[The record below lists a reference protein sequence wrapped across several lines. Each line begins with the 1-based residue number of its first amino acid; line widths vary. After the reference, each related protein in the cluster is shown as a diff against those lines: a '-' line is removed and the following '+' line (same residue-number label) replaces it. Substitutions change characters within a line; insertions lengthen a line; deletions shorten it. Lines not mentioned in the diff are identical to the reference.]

1 MPKKIAKGFT
11 IIELLV
17 VLAVIG
23 VFTVIAYPNIS
34 NWITDRNV
42 KKEVYET
49 VAFIK
54 ERKAEVTSGK
64 YGMVQVLLNDQLE
77 VFTMSPEKFFDIYK
91 DFSSPYSSHK
101 QNYTCGFSDTA
112 GFTIQSKYS
121 SHDFGVNASNSNVN
135 VYPSAYHNP
144 MRSAICITKDGSI
157 AYYRENQ
164 NFQIKDT
171 DLADK
176 DATGQKVDA
185 FVFCSKS
192 NTSDSSCK
200 YNSSDE
206 FRYMITL
213 DRFQNIKVF
222 KYNKNKNKWMKID
235 G

>member
-1 MPKKIAKGFT
+1 MKIKKNAFT

-23 VFTVIAYPNIS
+23 VFAGIAYPNIS
-34 NWITDRNV
+34 NWIKDRNV

-49 VAFIK
+49 VTFIK

-64 YGMVQVLLNDQLE
+64 YGMIQVLLNDQLE
-77 VFTMSPEKFFDIYK
+77 VFTMSPEKYFQIYK
-91 DFSSPYSSHK
+91 SFNSPYTTHK

-112 GFTIQSKYS
+112 GFTIESKYS
-121 SHDFGVNASNSNVN
+121 SHDFGVNATNSNVN

-144 MRSAICITKDGSI
+144 MRSAICITKDASI
-157 AYYRENQ
+157 ASYRPNQ
-164 NFQIKDT
+164 NFQVND
-171 DLADK
+171 
-176 DATGQKVDA
+176 DATGKKVDA

-192 NTSDSSCK
+192 NTKDSWCN
-200 YNSSDE
+200 YNSNYD

-222 KYNKNKNKWMKID
+222 KYRKNNNKWMKID

>member
-1 MPKKIAKGFT
+1 MKKKKSNGFT

-23 VFTVIAYPNIS
+23 VFAGIAYPNIS

-49 VAFIK
+49 VTFIK

-77 VFTMSPEKFFDIYK
+77 VFTMSPEKFSDIYK
-91 DFSSPYSSHK
+91 DFSSPYPSHK

-112 GFTIQSKYS
+112 GFTIESKYS

-157 AYYRENQ
+157 DYYRPNQ
-164 NFQIKDT
+164 NFQVND
-171 DLADK
+171 
-176 DATGQKVDA
+176 DATGKKVDA

-192 NTSDSSCK
+192 NTKDSWCN
-200 YNSSDE
+200 YNSNYD

-213 DRFQNIKVF
+213 DRFQNIKIF
-222 KYNKNKNKWMKID
+222 KYNKSKNKWMKID

>member
-1 MPKKIAKGFT
+1 MKIKKNAFT
-11 IIELLV
+11 ILELLV

-23 VFTVIAYPNIS
+23 VFAGIAYPNIS

-77 VFTMSPEKFFDIYK
+77 VFTMSPEKFSDIYK
-91 DFSSPYSSHK
+91 DFSSPYPSHK
-101 QNYTCGFSDTA
+101 QNYTCGFSNTT
-112 GFTIQSKYS
+112 GFTIESKYS

-144 MRSAICITKDGSI
+144 MRTAICITKDGSI
-157 AYYRENQ
+157 DYYRQNQ
-164 NFQIKDT
+164 NFQIND
-171 DLADK
+171 
-176 DATGQKVDA
+176 DATGKKVDA

-192 NTSDSSCK
+192 NTKDSWCN
-200 YNSSDE
+200 YNSNYD

-213 DRFQNIKVF
+213 DRFQNIKIF
-222 KYNKNKNKWMKID
+222 KYNKSKNKWMKID

>member
-1 MPKKIAKGFT
+1 MVKKKKSNGFT

-23 VFTVIAYPNIS
+23 VFAGIAYPNIS

-49 VAFIK
+49 VTFIK

-64 YGMVQVLLNDQLE
+64 YGMTQVLLNDQLE
-77 VFTMSPEKFFDIYK
+77 VFTMSPEKFSDIYK
-91 DFSSPYSSHK
+91 DFSSPYPSHK

-112 GFTIQSKYS
+112 GFTIESKYS

-157 AYYRENQ
+157 DYYRPNQ
-164 NFQIKDT
+164 NFQVNG
-171 DLADK
+171 
-176 DATGQKVDA
+176 DATGKKVDA

-192 NTSDSSCK
+192 NTKDSWCN
-200 YNSSDE
+200 YNSNYD

-213 DRFQNIKVF
+213 DRFQNIKIF
-222 KYNKNKNKWMKID
+222 KYNKSKNKWMKID

>member
-1 MPKKIAKGFT
+1 MKIKKNAFT
-11 IIELLV
+11 ILELLV

-23 VFTVIAYPNIS
+23 VFSAIAYPNIS

-64 YGMVQVLLNDQLE
+64 YGMVQILLNDQLE
-77 VFTMSPEKFFDIYK
+77 VFTMSPEKFSQIYK
-91 DFSSPYSSHK
+91 GFNSPYSSHK

-112 GFTIQSKYS
+112 GFTIESKYS

-144 MRSAICITKDGSI
+144 MRTAICITKDGSI
-157 AYYRENQ
+157 KYYRQNQ
-164 NFQIKDT
+164 NFQVKDT
-171 DLADK
+171 DLEDN
-176 DATGQKVDA
+176 DTTGQKVDA
-185 FVFCSKS
+185 FIFCSKS
-192 NTSDSSCK
+192 NTKDSWCN
-200 YNSSDE
+200 YNSNYD

-213 DRFQNIKVF
+213 DRFQNMKVF
-222 KYNKNKNKWMKID
+222 KYNKNKNKWNKID

>member
-1 MPKKIAKGFT
+1 MVKKKKSNGFT

-23 VFTVIAYPNIS
+23 VFAGIAYPNIS

-49 VAFIK
+49 VTFIK
-54 ERKAEVTSGK
+54 ERKAEVTGGK

-77 VFTMSPEKFFDIYK
+77 VFTMSPEKFSDIYK
-91 DFSSPYSSHK
+91 DFSSPYPSHK

-112 GFTIQSKYS
+112 GFTIESKYS

-157 AYYRENQ
+157 DYYRPNQ
-164 NFQIKDT
+164 NFQVND
-171 DLADK
+171 
-176 DATGQKVDA
+176 DATGKKVDA

-192 NTSDSSCK
+192 NTKDSWCN
-200 YNSSDE
+200 YNSNYD

-213 DRFQNIKVF
+213 DRFQNIKIF
-222 KYNKNKNKWMKID
+222 KYNKSKNKWMKID

>member
-1 MPKKIAKGFT
+1 MNKSRGFT

-17 VLAVIG
+17 VLAVMG
-23 VFTVIAYPNIS
+23 VFTAIAYPNIM
-34 NWITDRNV
+34 NWITDREV

-49 VAFIK
+49 VTFIK

-77 VFTMSPEKFFDIYK
+77 VFTMSPEKFSDIYK
-91 DFSSPYSSHK
+91 DFSSPYPTHK

-112 GFTIQSKYS
+112 GFTIESKYS

-144 MRSAICITKDGSI
+144 MRTAICITKDGSI
-157 AYYRENQ
+157 KYDKQNQ
-164 NFQIKDT
+164 NFQID
-171 DLADK
+171 DN
-176 DATGQKVDA
+176 ATGKKVDA

-192 NTSDSSCK
+192 NTQDSWCN
-200 YNSSDE
+200 YNSNYD

-213 DRFQNIKVF
+213 DSFQNIKIF
-222 KYNKNKNKWMKID
+222 KYNKSKNKWNKID

>member
-1 MPKKIAKGFT
+1 MEKKKLLKGFT

-23 VFTVIAYPNIS
+23 VFASFAYPNIS
-34 NWITDRNV
+34 NWIKDRNV

-49 VAFIK
+49 VIFIK
-54 ERKAEVTSGK
+54 ERKKEVTSGK

-77 VFTMSPEKFFDIYK
+77 VFTMSPETYFQIYK
-91 DFSSPYSSHK
+91 GFSSRYPTHK

-112 GFTIQSKYS
+112 GFTIESKYS

-135 VYPSAYHNP
+135 VYPSAQHNP

-157 AYYRENQ
+157 EYDKQYQ
-164 NFQIKDT
+164 NFRTKDE
-171 DLADK
+171 
-176 DATGQKVDA
+176 ATGSEVDA

-192 NTSDSSCK
+192 NTTESTCK
-200 YNSSDE
+200 YNSSSDY
-206 FRYMITL
+206 RYMITL

-222 KYNKNKNKWMKID
+222 KYSKKYTKNNGWMLID

>member
-1 MPKKIAKGFT
+1 MIKKNQIRGFT
-11 IIELLV
+11 ILELLV

-23 VFTVIAYPNIS
+23 VFAGIAYPNIS

-49 VAFIK
+49 VTFIK

-77 VFTMSPEKFFDIYK
+77 VFTMSPEKFSDIYK
-91 DFSSPYSSHK
+91 DFSSPYPSHK
-101 QNYTCGFSDTA
+101 QNYTCGFSNTA
-112 GFTIQSKYS
+112 GFTIESKYA

-144 MRSAICITKDGSI
+144 MRTAICITKDGSI
-157 AYYRENQ
+157 DYYRQNQ
-164 NFQIKDT
+164 NFQIND
-171 DLADK
+171 
-176 DATGQKVDA
+176 DATGKKVDA

-192 NTSDSSCK
+192 NTKDSWCS
-200 YNSSDE
+200 YNSNYD

-213 DRFQNIKVF
+213 DRFQNIKIF

>member
-1 MPKKIAKGFT
+1 MQKKKLLKGFT

-23 VFTVIAYPNIS
+23 VFAGIAYPNIS
-34 NWITDRNV
+34 NWISDRNV

-49 VAFIK
+49 VTFIK
-54 ERKAEVTSGK
+54 ERKSEVTSGK

-77 VFTMSPEKFFDIYK
+77 VFTMSPEKFSDIYK
-91 DFSSPYSSHK
+91 DFSSPYPSHK

-112 GFTIQSKYS
+112 GFTIESKYS

-144 MRSAICITKDGSI
+144 MRTAICITKDGSI
-157 AYYRENQ
+157 DYYRPNQ
-164 NFQIKDT
+164 NFQVSDN
-171 DLADK
+171 
-176 DATGQKVDA
+176 ATGKKVDA

-192 NTSDSSCK
+192 NTQDSWCN
-200 YNSSDE
+200 YNSNYD

-222 KYNKNKNKWMKID
+222 KYSKNKNKWIKID

>member
-1 MPKKIAKGFT
+1 MKKKGFT

-23 VFTVIAYPNIS
+23 VFSAFAYPNIS
-34 NWITDRNV
+34 NWIADRNV

-54 ERKAEVTSGK
+54 ERKSEVTSGK

-77 VFTMSPEKFFDIYK
+77 VFTMSPKIFSDIYK
-91 DFSSPYSSHK
+91 DFSSPYPSHK
-101 QNYTCGFSDTA
+101 QNYTCGFSNTA
-112 GFTIQSKYS
+112 GFTIESNYA
-121 SHDFGVNASNSNVN
+121 SHDFGVNAANSNVN

-157 AYYRENQ
+157 SYYKPHQ
-164 NFQIKDT
+164 NAQIKDE
-171 DLADK
+171 D
-176 DATGQKVDA
+176 TGQMVDY

-200 YNSSDE
+200 YNSSSDY
-206 FRYMITL
+206 RYMITL

-222 KYNKNKNKWMKID
+222 RYNKNKTPSWMKID

>member
-1 MPKKIAKGFT
+1 MIIKKNQIKGFT
-11 IIELLV
+11 ILELLV

-34 NWITDRNV
+34 NWITDLNV

-49 VAFIK
+49 VTFIK
-54 ERKAEVTSGK
+54 ERKAEVTNGK

-77 VFTMSPEKFFDIYK
+77 VFTMSPEIFSDIYK
-91 DFSSPYSSHK
+91 DFSSPYPTHK

-112 GFTIQSKYS
+112 GFTIESKYS

-144 MRSAICITKDGSI
+144 MRTAICITKDGSI
-157 AYYRENQ
+157 KYDKQNQ
-164 NFQIKDT
+164 NFQID
-171 DLADK
+171 DN
-176 DATGQKVDA
+176 ATGKKVDA

-192 NTSDSSCK
+192 NTQDSWCN
-200 YNSSDE
+200 YNSNYD

-213 DRFQNIKVF
+213 DRFQNIKIF
-222 KYNKNKNKWMKID
+222 KYSKKYTKNNGWMLID

>member
-1 MPKKIAKGFT
+1 MELNLKIKKAFT

-23 VFTVIAYPNIS
+23 VFSAFAYPNIS
-34 NWITDRNV
+34 NWINDRNV

-49 VAFIK
+49 ISFIK
-54 ERKAEVTSGK
+54 ERKSEVTSGK
-64 YGMVQVLLNDQLE
+64 YGMIQVLLNDQLE
-77 VFTMSPEKFFDIYK
+77 VFTMSPQKFFDIYK
-91 DFSSPYSSHK
+91 GFNSPYPTHK
-101 QNYTCGFSDTA
+101 QNYTCGFSNTS
-112 GFTIQSKYS
+112 GFTIESQYA

-157 AYYRENQ
+157 SYDKPYQ
-164 NFQIKDT
+164 NAQIKDE
-171 DLADK
+171 D
-176 DATGQKVDA
+176 TGQMVDY

-192 NTSDSSCK
+192 NTNDSTCK
-200 YNSSDE
+200 YNSSSDY
-206 FRYMITL
+206 RYMITL

-222 KYNKNKNKWMKID
+222 KYNKNKTPPWMKID

>member
-1 MPKKIAKGFT
+1 MVKKKKSNGFT

-23 VFTVIAYPNIS
+23 VFAGIAYPNIS

-49 VAFIK
+49 VTFIK

-64 YGMVQVLLNDQLE
+64 YGMTQVLLNDQLE
-77 VFTMSPEKFFDIYK
+77 VFTMSPEKFSDIYK
-91 DFSSPYSSHK
+91 DFSSPYPSHK

-112 GFTIQSKYS
+112 GFTIESKYS

-157 AYYRENQ
+157 DYYRPNQ
-164 NFQIKDT
+164 NFQVND
-171 DLADK
+171 
-176 DATGQKVDA
+176 DATGKKVDA

-192 NTSDSSCK
+192 NTKDSWCN
-200 YNSSDE
+200 YNSNYD

-222 KYNKNKNKWMKID
+222 KYSKSKNKWMKID

>member
-1 MPKKIAKGFT
+1 MPKKIVKGFT

-17 VLAVIG
+17 VLVVLG
-23 VFTVIAYPNIS
+23 VFSAVAYPNIS

-64 YGMVQVLLNDQLE
+64 YGMTQIVLNRQLL
-77 VFTMSPEKFFDIYK
+77 VFTMSPEKFFEIYK
-91 DFSSPYSSHK
+91 GFNSPYPTHK

-157 AYYRENQ
+157 EYYRQYQ
-164 NFQIKDT
+164 NFQVKDT

-192 NTSDSSCK
+192 NTSDRSCK

-206 FRYMITL
+206 FRYYL
-213 DRFQNIKVF
+213 DIFWRDTKMRDFRFLAFYFRQ
-222 KYNKNKNKWMKID
+222 
-235 G
+235 

>member
-1 MPKKIAKGFT
+1 MKIKKNAFT
-11 IIELLV
+11 ILELLV

-23 VFTVIAYPNIS
+23 VFAGIAYPNIS

-49 VAFIK
+49 VTFIK

-77 VFTMSPEKFFDIYK
+77 VFTMSPEKFSDIYK
-91 DFSSPYSSHK
+91 DFSSPYPSHK
-101 QNYTCGFSDTA
+101 QNYTCGFSNTA
-112 GFTIQSKYS
+112 GFTIESKYA
-121 SHDFGVNASNSNVN
+121 SHDFGINASDSNVN

-144 MRSAICITKDGSI
+144 MRTAICITKDGSI
-157 AYYRENQ
+157 DYYRPNQ
-164 NFQIKDT
+164 NFQVNDN
-171 DLADK
+171 
-176 DATGQKVDA
+176 ATGKKVDA

-192 NTSDSSCK
+192 NTKDSWCN
-200 YNSSDE
+200 YNSNYD

-213 DRFQNIKVF
+213 DKFQNIKIF
-222 KYNKNKNKWMKID
+222 KYNKKKNKWNKID

>member
-1 MPKKIAKGFT
+1 MKKDAFT
-11 IIELLV
+11 ILELLV

-23 VFTVIAYPNIS
+23 VFAAVAYPNIS
-34 NWITDRNV
+34 KWIADRNV

-49 VAFIK
+49 VNFIK

-77 VFTMSPEKFFDIYK
+77 VFTMSPERFLQIYK
-91 DFSSPYSSHK
+91 SFNSPYPSHK
-101 QNYTCGFSDTA
+101 QNYTCGFSNTA
-112 GFTIQSKYS
+112 GFTIESKYS

-144 MRSAICITKDGSI
+144 MRTAICITKDGSI
-157 AYYRENQ
+157 DYFRQNQ

-171 DLADK
+171 DLED
-176 DATGQKVDA
+176 DDTTGQKVDA
-185 FVFCSKS
+185 FIFCSKS
-192 NTSDSSCK
+192 NTRDSWCN
-200 YNSSDE
+200 YNSNYD

-213 DRFQNIKVF
+213 DRFQNMKVF
-222 KYNKNKNKWMKID
+222 KYNKKKNKWNKID